1 MNNHLQELRPGIHI
15 KEYNQPV
22 CDKLSI
28 APLLQEFTLSKDTIY
43 VVMNHTDD
51 IVSTVLDQ
59 IDPERSGY
67 LFFASEIELNP
78 VNNCMVPT
86 HRLATRDEVNQ
97 LKDRHINMETL
108 PVLPIL
114 DPIRRW
120 HNFNKNSVIAIE
132 RKPNDVYFRRVI

>member
-1 MNNHLQELRPGIHI
+1 MDTLKNLRPGVST
-15 KEYNQPV
+15 KEYKSFV
-22 CDKLSI
+22 YDKLSI

-51 IVSTVLDQ
+51 IVSIVLDQ

-67 LFFASEIELNP
+67 MFFASEIKLDP
-78 VNNCMVPT
+78 VNNCMVPK
-86 HRLATRDEVNQ
+86 HRPATRDEVDQ
-97 LKDRHINMETL
+97 LRNRHINMQTL

-120 HNFNKNSVIAIE
+120 HNFSKNSVIAIE
-132 RKPNDVYFRRVI
+132 RKPNDIYFRIVL